1 MIIEINQSKFDC
13 KEDGTI
19 LRWMK
24 TNRWKE
30 IELKANH
37 IKGYNVISIN
47 KKQYMRSQI
56 IAHAFLNYDL
66 NDKNV
71 IIYYLDSNKLNNHKD
86 NLKIK
91 RKENSSKQTNKL
103 IIKQEPSKILPCLE
117 ILHIRSEENHS

>member
-47 KKQYMRSQI
+47 KKQYMRSQL

-91 RKENSSKQTNKL
+91 RKETSKTIL
-103 IIKQEPSKILPCLE
+103 MQEPSKILPCLE
-117 ILHIRSEENHS
+117 TLHIHSEEIHS